1 MLFRNFYNLNKLLKE
16 LNSFDDSF
24 FDQNPYL
31 SGSEKTES
39 GVNNNGEWE
48 KKTFISDDGLF
59 SYSFFTKRS
68 GGKKEIDNMSKLK
81 RQLDIAVESQ
91 DFEMAVEL
99 RDKIKKLEENK
110 EELKKL
116 NDELEEYIKNQDFEN
131 AIIVRDKIK
140 SLK

>member
-1 MLFRNFYNLNKLLKE
+1 MLFRNFYNLNKLLKD

-24 FDQNPYL
+24 FDMNPYL
-31 SGSEKTES
+31 SGNEKTES
-39 GVNNNGEWE
+39 GKDDKGEWE

-68 GGKKEIDNMSKLK
+68 GNRKEVDDLTKLK
-81 RQLDIAVESQ
+81 NQLDLAVESQ
-91 DFEMAVEL
+91 DFEKAVEL
-99 RDKIKKLEENK
+99 RDTIKKLEVNK
-110 EELKKL
+110 EEIKKL
-116 NDELEEYIKNQDFEN
+116 NEELKSYIKNQDFEN